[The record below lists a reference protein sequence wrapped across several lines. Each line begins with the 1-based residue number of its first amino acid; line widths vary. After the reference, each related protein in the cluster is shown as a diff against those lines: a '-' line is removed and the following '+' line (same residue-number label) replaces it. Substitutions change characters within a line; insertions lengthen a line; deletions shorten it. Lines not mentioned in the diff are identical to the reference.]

1 MSTTPLRV
9 LCVGAGHMGRSH
21 ALAYH
26 KLPGF
31 RIVGLVTRSAE
42 SRAKLNAELGGGYA
56 EYADFHAALKATK
69 PDAVSISSYPD
80 THAEYAVAALEA
92 GCHVFVEKPLAVTVA
107 EAEQIVD
114 KAKAVKRKVVIGYI
128 LRHHPAWTQFIK
140 TVQTLGKPL
149 VMRMNLNQ
157 QSYGDMWNTHKSLLQ
172 TCSPVVDCGVHYV
185 DVMCLMTGSRP
196 VRVSGIGARLTEDMP
211 AGQINYGHL
220 QVTFADGS
228 VCWYEAGWGSDDVR
242 GGLLREGRHRSEG
255 CVSIVAGKAAQA
267 GNSADVDSHSAA
279 QALKV
284 HSSQLGPD
292 GKFTQPDEIVPTEAD
307 PGHDGLCEREQVY
320 FEKAIREDLDLT
332 AHMDDAVNSMRI
344 VAAADQ
350 SFREGRTINL

>member
-1 MSTTPLRV
+1 MSLSPIRV

-31 RIVGLVTRSAE
+31 QICGLVTRSAD

-56 EYADFHAALKATK
+56 EFGDFHAALQATK

-80 THAEYAVAALEA
+80 THAEYAVAALA
-92 GCHVFVEKPLAVTVA
+92 VGCHVFVEKPLAVTVA
-107 EAEQIVD
+107 EAEQIIA
-114 KAKAVKRKVVIGYI
+114 KAKEVKRKVVIGYI

-157 QSYGDMWNTHKSLLQ
+157 QSFGDMWKTHRALLQ
-172 TCSPVVDCGVHYV
+172 TCSPVVDCG
-185 DVMCLMTGSRP
+185 
-196 VRVSGIGARLTEDMP
+196 
-211 AGQINYGHL
+211 
-220 QVTFADGS
+220 DGS
-228 VCWYEAGWGSDDVR
+228 VGWYEAGWGPMMSEEAFFVKDVI
-242 GGLLREGRHRSEG
+242 GPKG
-255 CVSIVAGKAAQA
+255 CVSIVAGKASQA

-292 GKFTQPDEIVPTEAD
+292 GKFTKPDEIVPTEAD
-307 PGHDGLCEREQVY
+307 PGHDGLCEREQAY

-332 AHMDDAVNSMRI
+332 AHMEDAVNSMRI